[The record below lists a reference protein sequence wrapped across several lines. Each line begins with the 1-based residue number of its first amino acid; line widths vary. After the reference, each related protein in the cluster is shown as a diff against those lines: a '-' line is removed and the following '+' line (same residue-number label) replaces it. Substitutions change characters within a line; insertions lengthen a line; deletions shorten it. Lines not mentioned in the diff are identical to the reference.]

1 MKSSS
6 LLGLTSL
13 IRGGRADKV
22 ICQAPAEDQSVQIR
36 NKIGPFF
43 LFRR

>member
-1 MKSSS
+1 MESSS
-6 LLGLTSL
+6 LLGLASL
-13 IRGGRADKV
+13 IRGADKV
-22 ICQAPAEDQSVQIR
+22 ICQALAEDQSVQIR